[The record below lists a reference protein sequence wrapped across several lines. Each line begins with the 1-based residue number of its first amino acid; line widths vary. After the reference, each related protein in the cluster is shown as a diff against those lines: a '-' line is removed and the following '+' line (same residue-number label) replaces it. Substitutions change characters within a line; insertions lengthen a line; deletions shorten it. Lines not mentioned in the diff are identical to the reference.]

1 MKHFISIIFTAL
13 CFWSCSDFL
22 EEHKTTSLSD
32 NEIYDSEQALEC
44 NINGC
49 YLSLH
54 GTSLWKGG
62 TFNEYLGS
70 ASAMLL
76 WGGDRT
82 SDEWLDAMYLTK
94 YSTSNAGNKNI
105 WIQIWAGIN
114 RCNRLLDNLPG
125 SPVEAAYK
133 TEIEAEARL
142 LRAIFYYTAVR
153 LWGDVPIIRTS
164 PVSSSE
170 LYNPREA
177 WYKVYKFVLE
187 DLTFAE
193 NYMRDPTRVEAVTP
207 RDNRPS
213 KWAATSFKASVYLT
227 IGSLLRS
234 PLDNFW
240 DYTKDAELIA
250 SGRDPRSPDFSSI
263 GINNAD
269 DAFALA
275 LETATKVMEEGPY
288 SLVPDYRVL
297 FRWTEPDDW
306 FLPEDILVL
315 TSTNTAGMNHN
326 SVYMLPPFPPG
337 TANFSTP
344 NTNAGRVRPSRF
356 MIDNFIRAGGGRRG
370 NQGTYNKYV
379 YCSTTDPR
387 YDATFIVSYV
397 RQDTGKSASYYPTE
411 AKIPTT
417 SSPFIRKYLDP
428 SYDVSNGKADFYLMR
443 YAEIYL
449 IAAEASAEL
458 STGKGDEDWNRAI
471 SLINELRL
479 RARKSVDVGEA
490 ICPPDFVDDDF
501 DTKEDLVNA
510 IMWERIVEMVGEGH
524 EFFDT
529 HRRGATWLLDNIA
542 NPAND
547 FYFINR
553 GTSDPEV
560 NCAYVEYFYKGA
572 LDRGYIFPDSEE
584 DLRKSLLLA
593 YPESEL
599 RLNTSTN
606 QQNDFYWQ

>member
-1 MKHFISIIFTAL
+1 MKRFISTIFSVL
-13 CFWSCSDFL
+13 LVCSCSGFL
-22 EEHKTTSLSD
+22 DEEMTTSLSED
-32 NEIYDSEQALEC
+32 EIYDTEHALEC

-54 GTSLWKGG
+54 GTALWKGG
-62 TFNEYLGS
+62 TFHEYIGS
-70 ASAMLL
+70 ASAMFL

-94 YSTSNAGNKNI
+94 YSTSNAGNKNV
-105 WIQIWAGIN
+105 WTQIWAGIN
-114 RCNRLLDNLPG
+114 RCNRLMDNLPS
-125 SPVEAAYK
+125 SPVDEGYK
-133 TEIEAEARL
+133 TEIEAEAKF
-142 LRAIFYYTAVR
+142 LRAIFYFTAVR
-153 LWGDVPIIRTS
+153 LWGDVPIIRHS
-164 PVSSSE
+164 PETPSE

-177 WYKVYKFVLE
+177 WYKVYRFILE
-187 DLTFAE
+187 DLAFAE
-193 NYMRDPTRVEAVTP
+193 ENMRDPARVQAVTP
-207 RDNRPS
+207 MDNRPS

-234 PLDNFW
+234 PEDNFW
-240 DYTKDAELIA
+240 DSTKDAQLIA
-250 SGRDPRSPDFSSI
+250 AGLDPRSPDFSAV
-263 GINNAD
+263 GIETAD
-269 DAFALA
+269 DAFRLSLDA
-275 LETATKVMEEGPY
+275 ATKVMQEGPY
-288 SLVPDYRVL
+288 SLVPDYRIL
-297 FRWTEPDDW
+297 FRWTEPGDW

-337 TANFSTP
+337 TANVSTP

-356 MIDNFIRAGGGRRG
+356 MIDNFIRAGGGRKG

-397 RQDTGKSASYYPTE
+397 RQDTGKSASYYPTD

-428 SYDVSNGKADFYLMR
+428 TYDVSNGNSDFYLMR

-458 STGKGDEDWNRAI
+458 SSGKGDEDWNRA
-471 SLINELRL
+471 LKLLNDLRF

-501 DTKEDLVNA
+501 KTKEELVNS
-510 IMWERIVEMVGEGH
+510 IMWERICEMVGEGH

-529 HRRGATWLLDNIA
+529 HRRGAKWLLDNIA
-542 NPAND
+542 APANE

-553 GTSDPEV
+553 GTADPEV
-560 NCAYVEYFYKGA
+560 NCQYVEYFYKGA
-572 LDRGYIFPDSEE
+572 LDRGYVFPRTVDE
-584 DLRKSLLLA
+584 LRKSLLLS

-599 RLNTSTN
+599 RLNSRATA
-606 QQNDFYWQ
+606 QNDFYWQ